1 MNSSPAT
8 LAASDAPEGPLTIG
22 RWAWTIFFVL
32 FTMSLL
38 DWIDR
43 WTLSGVLS
51 SLQADLKIDDASA
64 GTLSSFFLITYCV
77 VSPFMGYFG
86 DRTRRTRLLAFGV
99 GLWSLAT
106 IGTGLANNLT
116 ELRIA
121 RGLLGIGEATYGV
134 LAPSILMD
142 LFTKRGRAR
151 VLSAYYLAM
160 PLGYAIGIKLGGYIA
175 TSTGNWR
182 LAFFVVGV
190 PGIFAAIAAL
200 FLPEPVRGLSEES
213 GVDPLKSQE
222 RIPAT
227 PEDYRD
233 LLVNSSY
240 TYTLLGLAAYTFAF
254 GGFAFWLPSYLERV
268 RGIPKNEADNLVA
281 LTGFFAALTGMLAGG
296 WIADRFSRK
305 TPNALLLVSGL
316 SMLLA
321 VPCILGALFCRTS
334 GEIMVWLFLSQA
346 LMFANTG
353 PSSAV
358 IANVVLPK
366 MRASAYAICTF
377 AVHMLGDV
385 WSPWL
390 MGLVSEAFG
399 KGAWMGTAPGEVLAS
414 LGFLPVEFQG
424 LRTNLGAGMLVV
436 VPAVLL
442 GGIVLLLGM
451 RHLPREMDLM
461 QARFK
466 AELARQ
472 GRSGLTNTDSGRDAG

>member
-160 PLGYAIGIKLGGYIA
+160 PLGYAIGIKLGGYID
-175 TSTGNWR
+175 TST
-182 LAFFVVGV
+182 
-190 PGIFAAIAAL
+190 
-200 FLPEPVRGLSEES
+200 
-213 GVDPLKSQE
+213 
-222 RIPAT
+222 
-227 PEDYRD
+227 
-233 LLVNSSY
+233 
-240 TYTLLGLAAYTFAF
+240 
-254 GGFAFWLPSYLERV
+254 
-268 RGIPKNEADNLVA
+268 
-281 LTGFFAALTGMLAGG
+281 
-296 WIADRFSRK
+296 
-305 TPNALLLVSGL
+305 
-316 SMLLA
+316 
-321 VPCILGALFCRTS
+321 
-334 GEIMVWLFLSQA
+334 
-346 LMFANTG
+346 
-353 PSSAV
+353 
-358 IANVVLPK
+358 
-366 MRASAYAICTF
+366 
-377 AVHMLGDV
+377 
-385 WSPWL
+385 
-390 MGLVSEAFG
+390 
-399 KGAWMGTAPGEVLAS
+399 
-414 LGFLPVEFQG
+414 
-424 LRTNLGAGMLVV
+424 
-436 VPAVLL
+436 
-442 GGIVLLLGM
+442 
-451 RHLPREMDLM
+451 
-461 QARFK
+461 
-466 AELARQ
+466 
-472 GRSGLTNTDSGRDAG
+472 